1 MQSSDDVGKGISNS
15 GITSRM
21 REKADTMLNV
31 GTTNEQN
38 YTLRA
43 EKSHIDGEGSRT
55 LRLWS
60 LRQNWFHIQD
70 P

>member
-21 REKADTMLNV
+21 GEKADTMLNV

-38 YTLRA
+38 YTLKGRKIA
-43 EKSHIDGEGSRT
+43 YRWRRI
-55 LRLWS
+55 
-60 LRQNWFHIQD
+60 
-70 P
+70 